1 MHFDNPIFI
10 LLILVAGLFR
20 WLAQRA
26 EEKRK
31 RSGDPDESARQR
43 ESAAPARGGE
53 QTEEERVRRFLEAL
67 GQPTGSK
74 PPPKIEP
81 RKVVEPRPVIAHFPP
96 ITPTLPPLT
105 TAPPLLP
112 EYPAPAPQRMTPAA
126 SEYIAPGTLD
136 PAVFEVAPVQP
147 TTPSKVRRDA
157 TTRSGLTSSRN
168 IAGDQM
174 PLAARLATPA
184 GLRDA
189 IVVREIFGSPRSL
202 QTIDGMGGL

>member
-31 RSGDPDESARQR
+31 RSGDTAESARQR

-53 QTEEERVRRFLEAL
+53 QTEERVRRFLEAL
-67 GQPTGSK
+67 GQPTSSK
-74 PPPKIEP
+74 PPSKIAP
-81 RKVVEPRPVIAHFPP
+81 RKLVEPRPVVAHFPP

-105 TAPPLLP
+105 TAPPPLP
-112 EYPAPAPQRMTPAA
+112 EYPAPAPQPMTTVA
-126 SEYIAPGTLD
+126 SEQIAPLRTRE

-147 TTPSKVRRDA
+147 TTTSKVRRDA
-157 TTRSGLTSSRN
+157 AMRSGLTSSRN
-168 IAGDQM
+168 VARDLT
-174 PLAARLATPA
+174 PLAARLATA
-184 GLRDA
+184 EGLRDA
-189 IVVREIFGSPRSL
+189 IVVREVFGPPRSL